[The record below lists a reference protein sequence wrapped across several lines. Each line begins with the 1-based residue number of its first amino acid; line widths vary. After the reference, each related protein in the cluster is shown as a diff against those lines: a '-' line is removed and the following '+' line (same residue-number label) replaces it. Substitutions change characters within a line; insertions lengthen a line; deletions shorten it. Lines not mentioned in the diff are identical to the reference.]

1 MDQFTIRKV
10 TNNLALHRSKAEKL
24 LAKASSTNKRV
35 AVSAARM
42 SLKTD
47 WRKQKKTS
55 LLC

>member
-10 TNNLALHRSKAEKL
+10 TNNLALHRSKVEKL

>member
-10 TNNLALHRSKAEKL
+10 TNNLALHRSKVEKL

-47 WRKQKKTS
+47 CRKQKKTS